1 MMLNVEMREK
11 SKTRDQGL
19 CACRIVVSLHCILF
33 PQATQEELD
42 VEKRLCQVCSQ
53 HGVKIHMFWTST
65 LYHRD
70 DLPFRPI
77 ARWAA
82 PWYHLLLL
90 CPICFSLQ

>member
-1 MMLNVEMREK
+1 MRELRLC
-11 SKTRDQGL
+11 SHGL
-19 CACRIVVSLHCILF
+19 TAFCY
-33 PQATQEELD
+33 PKATKEELD
-42 VEKRLCQVCSQ
+42 VEKGLCQVCSQ
-53 HGVKIHMFWTST
+53 HGVKIQTFWAST

-82 PWYHLLLL
+82 PWYHSLLH